1 VPVAADVR
9 RLKLDRE
16 WRAYGNQS
24 LLTSAATMKT
34 EYAAPPVV
42 VGKDLDSVWV
52 WFYKE
57 VAPLAL
63 LKWKNLPHAC
73 M

>member
-1 VPVAADVR
+1 
-9 RLKLDRE
+9 
-16 WRAYGNQS
+16 
-24 LLTSAATMKT
+24 MKT